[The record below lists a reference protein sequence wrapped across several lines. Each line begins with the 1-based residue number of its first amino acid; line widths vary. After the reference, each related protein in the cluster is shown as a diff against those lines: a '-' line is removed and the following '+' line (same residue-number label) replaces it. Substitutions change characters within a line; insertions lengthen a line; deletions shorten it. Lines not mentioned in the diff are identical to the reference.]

1 MPPSKTT
8 IRDIKD
14 KRRGEMIL
22 ENVNKFGE
30 QTIGIHGQE
39 LPKFSQFDNSKEW
52 WRYAISGKEPPKV
65 QSRVL
70 LKQNQKYWATN
81 DDMLLADKSPH

>member
-8 IRDIKD
+8 LREIKD

-30 QTIGIHGQE
+30 
-39 LPKFSQFDNSKEW
+39 
-52 WRYAISGKEPPKV
+52 
-65 QSRVL
+65 
-70 LKQNQKYWATN
+70 
-81 DDMLLADKSPH
+81 